1 MKSLIIKILKM
12 KKTVFFKTAI
22 IPIILALVF
31 MSCEK
36 EKQGGLTLKFA
47 GSATQTG
54 LTIKSDNVNAVIVE
68 SFKINIGEIELEFDD
83 DVYISGYGYDDEIEL
98 KGPFEVD
105 LIKNGDALVTTI
117 VSNVELPDG
126 RYEEIE
132 FKFEKS
138 KKSNSDLFQKTV
150 LIKGTINGVPFIFFT
165 DEEFEVEIE
174 FEDYVNVD
182 DATIAILM
190 VSFDIASLFDPA
202 QGGINIANAID
213 GNGNGIIEIYED
225 DPDGNEELAERIED
239 RLDDI
244 IEAFEDQFDD

>member
-1 MKSLIIKILKM
+1 M

-105 LIKNGDALVTTI
+105 LIKNGNALVTTI
-117 VSNVELPDG
+117 VSNLELPEG
-126 RYEEIE
+126 RYEEID
-132 FKFEKS
+132 FKF
-138 KKSNSDLFQKTV
+138 KKGNRVSSDLYQRTV
-150 LIKGTINGVPFIFFT
+150 VVKGTINGVPFIFFT

-174 FEDYVNVD
+174 FEDEVNVGE
-182 DATIAILM
+182 ATQAILM